1 MGDLYGYDAKFCD
14 GYAFFWPA
22 NSDNADRL
30 SDLLNEAGC
39 TQVSFKAEGVLCYKA
54 ETVEAIISHLE
65 GVSLDVRLETK
76 ILLSMDA
83 QPELAEFI
91 HMCCLDEFMH
101 LASSKWLKT
110 LLAEKR
116 YFSLLQP
123 IVFAETMQIHGH
135 EFLIRGQDVDG
146 REISAPDLLGAAEKS
161 GLMEKIDCAAGLSAI
176 ETSAHF
182 NLFSKSFIN
191 IMPRSAVGVDQNL
204 KVWLSLIEELNIPID
219 TLVFEIVE
227 SEGVADQ
234 AELRKIIETLKAKGI
249 QIALDDF
256 GSGFN
261 NITTLLDLKPNYV
274 KLDKSLVQDIV
285 SDAGQ
290 WNVVANLVDAA
301 TQVGVKVI
309 AEGVENEETMKALMA
324 IGVEYLQG
332 YFFGMPS
339 REPVFGFSI

>member
-1 MGDLYGYDAKFCD
+1 MGDLYGYDSKFHD
-14 GYAFFWPA
+14 GYIFFWPA

-30 SDLLNEAGC
+30 SHLLNEAGC
-39 TQVSFKAEGVLCYKA
+39 IHVPFKAEGVLCYKA
-54 ETVEAIISHLE
+54 KTIDAIISHLE
-65 GVSLDVRLETK
+65 GVSLTIRKETK
-76 ILLSMDA
+76 VLLSMDA
-83 QPELAEFI
+83 KPELAEFI
-91 HMCCLDEFMH
+91 HICSLDEFMH

-110 LLAEKR
+110 LLAEER
-116 YFSLLQP
+116 YFSLMQP

-135 EFLIRGQDVDG
+135 EFLIRGLDVDG
-146 REISAPDLLGAAEKS
+146 SEISAPELLGAAEKS

-176 ETSAHF
+176 GTAAHF
-182 NLFSKSFIN
+182 NLVSKSFIN
-191 IMPRSAVGVDQNL
+191 IMPRSAVGVDENL
-204 KVWLSLIEELNIPID
+204 TEWLNLIEELKIPLD

-227 SEGVADQ
+227 SEEVADQ
-234 AELRKIIETLKAKGI
+234 AELRKIIDTLKAKGI

-261 NITTLLDLKPNYV
+261 NITTLMDLKPDYV
-274 KLDKSLVQDIV
+274 KLDKALVQDIV
-285 SDAGQ
+285 GDAGQ
-290 WNVVANLVDAA
+290 WNVVANLVDVA

-309 AEGVENEETMKALMA
+309 AEGVENEETMKALMT